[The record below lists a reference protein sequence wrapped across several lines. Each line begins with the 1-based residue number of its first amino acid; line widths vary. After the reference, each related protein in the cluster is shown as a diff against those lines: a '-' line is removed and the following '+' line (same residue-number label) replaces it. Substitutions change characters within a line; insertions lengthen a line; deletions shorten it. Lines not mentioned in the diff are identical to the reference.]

1 MADAAEAY
9 FVGNGFMIDL
19 IKENA
24 DAWHSGNAER
34 GETVTFVHEGFQHGS
49 ITPEL
54 RDWLSGP
61 NRI

>member
-9 FVGNGFMIDL
+9 YVGNGLMIDL
-19 IKENA
+19 IQEDA

-54 RDWLSGP
+54 LD
-61 NRI
+61 